1 MQRKNICDFVEGDS
15 VEGMFLL
22 SSHQI
27 RLTKSNSQFLSVTVA
42 DRTGK
47 ISGNCWDIPANISE
61 LKDGDFVRVNGSV
74 TTYLGQLQL
83 KYNSVE
89 PVDS

>member
-47 ISGNCWDIPANISE
+47 ISGNC
-61 LKDGDFVRVNGSV
+61 
-74 TTYLGQLQL
+74 
-83 KYNSVE
+83 
-89 PVDS
+89 